1 MTNKRTPRMFHQI
14 HQVSSRSII
23 LGIVQEFRNER
34 KFSLKLDSYG
44 LVCKVVILFNWLV
57 PLAHLLQVAIV
68 VGFWFLE
75 YLVLFDDDD
84 ADLFFY
90 LFKKKFLILILNSN
104 FGNRSL
110 KLRSDNEK
118 SLTKSCRRFLFENNL
133 HGHVTCLIERN
144 LRASLPAQC
153 LLCLRRVTR
162 ADLLNSI
169 KRPSKPVEPDLGSP
183 VIFQLFRI
191 CIRDYKVRMKLF
203 PRLKFSRYTNFV

>member
-1 MTNKRTPRMFHQI
+1 MDWYAKQ
-14 HQVSSRSII
+14 SY
-23 LGIVQEFRNER
+23 
-34 KFSLKLDSYG
+34 FSTDS
-44 LVCKVVILFNWLV
+44 C
-57 PLAHLLQVAIV
+57 HLLTCYRQPQQSDS
-68 VGFWFLE
+68 GFSNTSFCSMMRRSN
-75 YLVLFDDDD
+75 
-84 ADLFFY
+84 LFFY

-191 CIRDYKVRMKLF
+191 CIRDYKVQMKLF
-203 PRLKFSRYTNFV
+203 PRLKFSRYTNFVQ